1 MTEERETVP
10 ITNDRG
16 QVRNYETVPSRLRR
30 FREANPAWTINTSI
44 IHIDDECVRVRVEI
58 GWLNEPTGQFMLI
71 ASAHAEEYRNASE
84 INATSAL
91 ENCETSALGRALAFV
106 GFGSADS
113 IASAE
118 EVIGA
123 KAKGSAF
130 AETKPGALILLQNAA
145 KKGLTELESV
155 WKKTLSA
162 ADREACR
169 PYITKLKREASEV
182 VPEEQK
188 GGFGNA

>member
-10 ITNDRG
+10 ITNERG
-16 QVRNYETVPSRLRR
+16 QTRNYETVPSRLRR
-30 FREANPAWTINTSI
+30 FREANPAWTIDTSI
-44 IHIDDECVRVRVEI
+44 LHIDDECVRVRVEI
-58 GWLNEPTGQFMLI
+58 GWIDDNNHFHLA
-71 ASAHAEEYRNASE
+71 ASAHAEEYRAASE

-123 KAKGSAF
+123 KAKAGAF
-130 AETKPGALILLQNAA
+130 AETKPGSLILIQNAA
-145 KKGLTELESV
+145 LLGIKELEKV
-155 WKKTLSA
+155 WKKSLSA

-169 PYITKLKREASEV
+169 PYITKLKKEASQV
-182 VPEEQK
+182 VPGEAQPAGEF
-188 GGFGNA
+188 GG